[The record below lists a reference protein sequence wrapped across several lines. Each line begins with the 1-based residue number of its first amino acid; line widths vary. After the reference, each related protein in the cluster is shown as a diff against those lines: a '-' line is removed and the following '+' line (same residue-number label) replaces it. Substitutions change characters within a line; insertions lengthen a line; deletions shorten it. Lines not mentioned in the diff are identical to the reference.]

1 MKNDYMENLVAGIK
15 SSPEASIYLKAA
27 YPRRI
32 VTPDGYTN
40 PVYYAVTAASSIMM
54 AISHG
59 PQVRLDFVKSCV
71 HLMTKKLVKLHTP
84 TCFLGH
90 EFAEAVDET
99 GIESNIRLDEITWP
113 DEAMLFCFPDKFS
126 LETFGFVVPFLA
138 VAHYSQSDIAE
149 LKGLKLVKPDGTPS
163 DKTVKDYPSGQVMMH
178 FQWYQN
184 KQDSA
189 VDYVSSWP
197 AHTGLADMERQ
208 SSETRLCLTD
218 EEERIRAQNPDT
230 VVGMSDEEV
239 ERRLINRLRSFT
251 AKLLLAMTAE
261 PGFLERGALQ
271 RAAKFKRGKLVREEL
286 WSPHFLGRNYHHPR
300 SESEGTHA
308 SPRLHRRMGHF
319 RDQHYGSK
327 NISIK
332 RLWIKPTWVGAKLTN
347 TGAV

>member
-1 MKNDYMENLVAGIK
+1 MAGIK
-15 SSPEASIYLKAA
+15 TSPEAGLYMKLA

-40 PVYYAVTAASSIMM
+40 PAYYAVTSASSIALAMS
-54 AISHG
+54 IGQTGH
-59 PQVRLDFVKSCV
+59 LDFVKSCV
-71 HLMTKKLVKLHTP
+71 HLLTKKLVKLHTP
-84 TCFLGH
+84 TCFLGC
-90 EFAEAVDET
+90 EFAEAVEET
-99 GIESNIRLDEITWP
+99 GIESNIRLDEIAWP
-113 DEAMLFCFPDKFS
+113 DEAMLFCLPDRFS

-138 VAHYSQSDIAE
+138 VAHYSQDDLAA
-149 LKGLKLVKPDGTPS
+149 LKGMQFVKADGSPS
-163 DKTVKDYPSGQVMMH
+163 GKTANDYPSGQVLMH

-184 KQDSA
+184 TQDSA

-197 AHTGLADMERQ
+197 AHTGLADMADYSMT
-208 SSETRLCLTD
+208 SSLRMTD

-261 PGFLERGALQ
+261 PGFLERGSLQ
-271 RAAKFKRGKLVREEL
+271 RAAKFKHGKLVREEL
-286 WSPHFLGRNYHHPR
+286 WSPHFLGRNYRHPR

-319 RDQHYGSK
+319 RDQHYGPK
-327 NISIK
+327 NINTK
-332 RLWIKPTWVGAKLTN
+332 RLWIKPTWVGVKLTN